1 MWYINQYQQYQ
12 IFCQTRGLTSSDL
25 NSFILFYQQMIL
37 NKGHQQP
44 LSPHQPLIP
53 QNPPFI
59 ANNNGNERYI
69 PERDLNDLST
79 EQDKET
85 YINKNQSEMI
95 NIKFKSG
102 SQYNDI
108 NLTIPEN
115 ITISQM
121 FKRYEEKLGISH
133 DDFQNNF
140 FFCIMQIK

>member
-1 MWYINQYQQYQ
+1 
-12 IFCQTRGLTSSDL
+12 
-25 NSFILFYQQMIL
+25 MIL
-37 NKGHQQP
+37 NKGYQQP

-53 QNPPFI
+53 QNHPFT
-59 ANNNGNERYI
+59 ANNNGNESYI
-69 PERDLNDLST
+69 PERDLNNLST

-115 ITISQM
+115 ITICQM

-140 FFCIMQIK
+140 